1 MTLRFGRHAIQDLEE
16 ARDHY
21 ERITEELA
29 DGFVADL
36 DRVVE
41 RMQMFPNGAA
51 PVEGFPG
58 VRRARM
64 RRFPS
69 GVCYRVLEPDTIEV
83 LRIVHA
89 ARDSSGS
96 GDEP

>member
-1 MTLRFGRHAIQDLEE
+1 MTLRFGRHAIHDLEE
-16 ARDHY
+16 ARDY
-21 ERITEELA
+21 YARIREELA

-41 RMQMFPNGAA
+41 RMQMFPNGAP

-64 RRFPS
+64 RRFPY
-69 GVCYRVLEPDTIEV
+69 GVFYRVLEPDAIEV
-83 LRIVHA
+83 LRVVHA
-89 ARDSSGS
+89 AREGAEPGDGS
-96 GDEP
+96 